1 MLSLFSSL
9 SLPLFSVCELAC
21 SGSFSGRKLVSLA
34 QISAEVVLWGVA
46 LSLSYRSNHQ
56 FAELPSAQINF
67 FLSSG
72 VALLNYLGTTSI
84 PISFSVGILPLSFL
98 GQWVIEEGR
107 FCFRKLCCLEEQRN
121 ASLGRNRAFMS
132 VACSIVLSVLKWW
145 SSYWTLCPG
154 HCVNREGSITLP
166 FNTVSFC
173 RIFSH
178 SSLTCLWCLECHAL
192 NLKRHVCF
200 STGFLVA
207 GCAYTASGSS
217 VVNVYILFSSNINRW
232 KLLYTQYIASYLL
245 LMQKNMW
252 ARSIYPPS
260 AWTRTLHYGSEAP
273 AEASQLYKVWI
284 WNAEPSLLAPG
295 SIVAS
300 NALLALGKLAVFN
313 SPSVQLGSKL
323 SYIHL
328 IWGHFHIGC
337 STSIWA
343 QWISYKSHSLHVPA
357 DFRKQVTP
365 RRHLAL
371 HTEKEAPSAN
381 GWRHLVLMLCFEAEL
396 AHTLMLALAY
406 LCRKVG
412 KSW

>member
-21 SGSFSGRKLVSLA
+21 SGSCSGRKLVSLA

-84 PISFSVGILPLSFL
+84 SISFSVGILPLSFL

-178 SSLTCLWCLECHAL
+178 SSVWYTHLPVMSRVSCTKSQKARVFQHWLPCCW
-192 NLKRHVCF
+192 VCIHSF
-200 STGFLVA
+200 
-207 GCAYTASGSS
+207 
-217 VVNVYILFSSNINRW
+217 W
-232 KLLYTQYIASYLL
+232 KLC
-245 LMQKNMW
+245 
-252 ARSIYPPS
+252 
-260 AWTRTLHYGSEAP
+260 
-273 AEASQLYKVWI
+273 SQ
-284 WNAEPSLLAPG
+284 
-295 SIVAS
+295 
-300 NALLALGKLAVFN
+300 
-313 SPSVQLGSKL
+313 
-323 SYIHL
+323 
-328 IWGHFHIGC
+328 C
-337 STSIWA
+337 
-343 QWISYKSHSLHVPA
+343 
-357 DFRKQVTP
+357 
-365 RRHLAL
+365 L
-371 HTEKEAPSAN
+371 HT
-381 GWRHLVLMLCFEAEL
+381 FQ
-396 AHTLMLALAY
+396 
-406 LCRKVG
+406 
-412 KSW
+412 